1 MEWKW
6 LESILSK
13 FQAEC
18 ILESV
23 KKQNAVLI
31 PGGMHSKIS
40 NKQNAVDK
48 YVAQLIIVMCNVIY
62 NMTFLSVKLISL
74 RMGVVPH
81 CLKTLWP
88 LIISM

>member
-18 ILESV
+18 IL
-23 KKQNAVLI
+23 
-31 PGGMHSKIS
+31 KIN